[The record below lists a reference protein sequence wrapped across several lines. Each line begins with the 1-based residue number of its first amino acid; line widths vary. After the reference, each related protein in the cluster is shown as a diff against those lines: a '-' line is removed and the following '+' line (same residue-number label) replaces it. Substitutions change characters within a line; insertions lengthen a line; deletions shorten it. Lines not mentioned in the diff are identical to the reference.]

1 MKIPLNRTL
10 PKLDISLLC
19 FHFNRMEA
27 RKALLTHSSLLPR
40 YSSTLDLDCF
50 NRNTETCGYT
60 PIRAL
65 PPPHCSGSVISP
77 IAHLSSQ
84 GSEQTSSPQLRE
96 PPGLC
101 CDLEVA
107 GAVLQLTASF
117 VSLLR
122 RVPALTV
129 LPVGHGFTDFSAW
142 CLLLRQV
149 GKCRL

>member
-84 GSEQTSSPQLRE
+84 GSEQTSSSTD
-96 PPGLC
+96 GLS
-101 CDLEVA
+101 
-107 GAVLQLTASF
+107 SF
-117 VSLLR
+117 SR
-122 RVPALTV
+122 MHAHK
-129 LPVGHGFTDFSAW
+129 G
-142 CLLLRQV
+142 
-149 GKCRL
+149 RLFVHRCISYTYNCA